1 MVFALDTNIIIKY
14 LRNESSVI
22 QNFRNAVVANH
33 NIVIP
38 QAVDYEIC
46 RGFRL
51 VTAIRKK
58 VNYTMLLQNCKITD
72 MDALSWKRAEEIY
85 ENLYRKGFTVGEL
98 DILIAAYCL
107 VHKCTIVTN
116 NTKDFENIDGLTIV
130 DWAQP

>member
-14 LRNESSVI
+14 LRNESNVI

-33 NIVIP
+33 DIVIP

-51 VTAIRKK
+51 VTATRKK
-58 VNYTMLLQNCKITD
+58 ANYNMILQDCKIAD
-72 MDALSWKRAEEIY
+72 MDVLSWKRAEEIY

-107 VHKCTIVTN
+107 AYKCTIVTN